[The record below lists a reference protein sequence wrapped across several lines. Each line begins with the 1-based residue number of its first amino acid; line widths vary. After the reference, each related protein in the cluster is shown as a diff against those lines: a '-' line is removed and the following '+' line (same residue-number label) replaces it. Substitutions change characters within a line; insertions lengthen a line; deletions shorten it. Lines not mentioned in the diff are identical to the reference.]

1 LKEDHRIVKAIWQ
14 KERTNYFIIE
24 LT

>member
-14 KERTNYFIIE
+14 KERTNYLITE